1 MSGGG
6 NTQVII
12 EEVIQYLKSPEII
25 SYPDFNLPFVV
36 HCDASQTGLGA
47 VLYQKRED
55 KLNIVSFA
63 SRTLP
68 PAERNYHLHSG
79 KLEVLALKWCIT
91 EKFRDYLMDGPP
103 FEVITDNN
111 PLTYV
116 LTTAKL
122 NATGLRWI
130 NQLANYQFSIKYR
143 SGKKH
148 IDADFLSRHPVDE
161 IKKVDANFDISLNL
175 ADVNVVLSQG
185 SKNVFKVDHAKIE
198 LLDIRD
204 GGEGIRIDKVDLMKE
219 QKWDEVNRAS
229 V

>member
-1 MSGGG
+1 M
-6 NTQVII
+6 
-12 EEVIQYLKSPEII
+12 KSLEII
-25 SYPDFNLPFVV
+25 SYPDFNLLFVV
-36 HCDASQTGLGA
+36 HCDVSQTGLGT

-55 KLNIVSFA
+55 KLNIVSFT
-63 SRTLP
+63 SRMLSS
-68 PAERNYHLHSG
+68 AERNYRLHSG
-79 KLEVLALKWCIT
+79 KLEFLALKWCIT
-91 EKFRDYLMDGPP
+91 EKFRDYLMYGPP

-111 PLTYV
+111 PLTSV
-116 LTTAKL
+116 LITAKL

-130 NQLANYQFSIKYR
+130 NQLANYQISIKYR

-148 IDADFLSRHPVDE
+148 INADFLSRLPVNE
-161 IKKVDANFDISLNL
+161 IKKVEANIDISLNL
-175 ADVNVVLSQG
+175 ADVNVVLLQG